1 MKSKILS
8 SLLLAFAFFVVTI
21 SASAQNVTVTA
32 PNQLAFLNSSFSVP
46 VTVSDTTGL
55 GIISY
60 DVRVTY
66 DPSVLELQ
74 ATPVD
79 TTGTISNGMVITP
92 NPSTPGLLRISAFT
106 AFDLVGGGTLFNLQF
121 KAIGPAGSVSPI
133 HWEFFMFNEGTPSN
147 TATDGSVRIL
157 QAPTAGEASI
167 SGRVVSSAGR
177 PISNAIVKVSAVD
190 GNQMTV
196 RTNQFGAYRF
206 EGLTA
211 GHSYALEASAKGYRF
226 VPRLIQLN
234 DSIGNIQIVAER

>member
-8 SLLLAFAFFVVTI
+8 CFLVALALFVITA

-46 VTVSDTTGL
+46 IAVSDTTGL

-66 DPSVLELQ
+66 DPAVLELQ
-74 ATPVD
+74 STPVD

-92 NPSTPGLLRISAFT
+92 NPNTPGLLRISAFT
-106 AFDLVGGGTLFNLQF
+106 AFDRVGGGTLFNLQF
-121 KAIGPAGSVSPI
+121 KAIGPAGSTSPI
-133 HWEFFMFNEGTPSN
+133 HWEFFMFNEGNPSN
-147 TATDGSVRIL
+147 TATDGSVTIL

-167 SGRVVSSAGR
+167 SGRVVSSTGR

-190 GNQMTV
+190 GNQMIA

-211 GHSYALEASAKGYRF
+211 GHSYALEATAKGYRF
-226 VPRLIQLN
+226 MPRLIQLD
-234 DSIGNIQIVAER
+234 DSVSGIQIIAER